1 MAKRKRKP
9 RAPKPVMPSK
19 DAERYYLAKMMEL
32 VRSMAS
38 GLIAVLDPELKRLK
52 RDYIADAKPTMDG
65 WTDDILAA
73 IRGVSRRFS
82 SSLFES
88 QIQRVAASTVSRAEA
103 DNAEDFRKS
112 VNQAVGVDFQLITR
126 PRGMQDYLEASTAEN
141 VNLIKS
147 IPDEYFKNVE
157 TIVLGGMKDGLA
169 PTAIAKQI
177 QEQTGVSAR
186 RAKLIARDQVSQ
198 LNSDLTRQRQAA
210 AGIEFYKA
218 VDAGDQRVSGAPG
231 GKYPNAKISCYGIA
245 RQDIG
250 YGPGVYRVADGA
262 PWKGETNLHPGKHHI
277 LCFTGE
283 TSPNFFSGIK
293 RLYRR
298 PYSGRFVEV
307 LTSLGDRVV
316 TTPNHPFLCKQ
327 GWRAADKL
335 KVGDKLLGIDKKAS
349 LVREVHG
356 NETVASFA
364 DLFASLSKGFGLV
377 SADGMSSQFHGDGVV
392 DQEVDIVDID
402 GVLRAELESMGIEQ
416 SAHFDFATTLVG
428 AVIGL
433 DCGSS
438 PEKTF
443 PRALA
448 APSGVMSSADTLHS
462 LCFGHLGHADE
473 VCISAASDLY
483 TVFLEYSGY
492 DVSGDA
498 EVAGYSKNAI
508 ASDVVTAKSFLVKIY
523 RVVCGSLM
531 SHQWNTGLGH
541 SEAYALIGHSE
552 FFGDLAKVESRIVE
566 IRDLP
571 NDFLGVD
578 LPHVF
583 NLESLVGWYNIDSV
597 AVKNCRCVSIAMI
610 PGVNYFPKDG

>member
-126 PRGMQDYLEASTAEN
+126 TKGMQDYLEASAAEN

-231 GKYPNAKISCYGIA
+231 GKYPNSKISCYGIA

-250 YGPGVYRVADGA
+250 YGPGVYKVADGA
-262 PWKGETNLHPGKHHI
+262 PWGGKTGLHPGKHH
-277 LCFTGE
+277 
-283 TSPNFFSGIK
+283 
-293 RLYRR
+293 
-298 PYSGRFVEV
+298 V
-307 LTSLGDRVV
+307 L
-316 TTPNHPFLCKQ
+316 
-327 GWRAADKL
+327 
-335 KVGDKLLGIDKKAS
+335 
-349 LVREVHG
+349 
-356 NETVASFA
+356 
-364 DLFASLSKGFGLV
+364 
-377 SADGMSSQFHGDGVV
+377 
-392 DQEVDIVDID
+392 
-402 GVLRAELESMGIEQ
+402 
-416 SAHFDFATTLVG
+416 
-428 AVIGL
+428 
-433 DCGSS
+433 
-438 PEKTF
+438 
-443 PRALA
+443 
-448 APSGVMSSADTLHS
+448 
-462 LCFGHLGHADE
+462 
-473 VCISAASDLY
+473 
-483 TVFLEYSGY
+483 
-492 DVSGDA
+492 
-498 EVAGYSKNAI
+498 
-508 ASDVVTAKSFLVKIY
+508 
-523 RVVCGSLM
+523 
-531 SHQWNTGLGH
+531 
-541 SEAYALIGHSE
+541 
-552 FFGDLAKVESRIVE
+552 
-566 IRDLP
+566 
-571 NDFLGVD
+571 
-578 LPHVF
+578 
-583 NLESLVGWYNIDSV
+583 
-597 AVKNCRCVSIAMI
+597 CRCIAIAMI